1 MAVCGLS
8 GMAAAPVIPMSVTR
22 TIRERVD
29 YGHSV
34 GLVVGMINGDGR
46 SYFSYGKPSLDSIGT
61 LDEQTVFEIG
71 SVTKVFTSLLLADA
85 VQRGEVSLDD
95 AVGSLLPQGWR
106 VPGGSSPITLLH
118 LATQTSGLPTNPD
131 NLCSE
136 DNTRPFECYGE
147 DLWAAFL
154 RDYSLPREPGA
165 IWEYSN
171 TGMGLLGFALAVRAG
186 KTYETLLRERILNPL
201 GMKSTGLMLDASVL
215 DRRATGHSSVLLR
228 PPFLMPVM
236 EGAGA
241 LRSTASDLLDFLAYN
256 LGIKETPLAPAL
268 KDAWQRRFA
277 TSTPGISIGLGWWL
291 WDLPGGR
298 IVQHGGDTPGFTA
311 FVAFHPVR
319 RVGAVVLSN
328 SRANRYSGVTDI
340 GLHLLDSAYPLT
352 PIRKPAEVSE
362 AVLAGYM
369 GVYEEAGGDSFE
381 IGRTRQRLVGYHV
394 RSNFEFAMIPESI
407 RRLGVYD
414 IEVGPD
420 VSALFRVNAA
430 GAVTG
435 MDWTQGGRT
444 VTYTRKA
451 EPAALRIHSRG
462 DQWVLSIGGG
472 SGAAYEVE
480 ASSNGRN
487 WSVIGTLASRGD
499 EITVAKGRD
508 GSRSFRAA
516 RRRGTTGG
524 LGMQAGVRFESPE
537 TQVIAIQKR
546 EAWQSLAWVSGS
558 ESRAQSPAYFP

>member
-1 MAVCGLS
+1 MAVWGLS
-8 GMAAAPVIPMSVTR
+8 GIAAAPVIPVSVTR

-29 YGHSV
+29 YGYCV
-34 GLVVGMINGDGR
+34 GTVVGMINPDGR
-46 SYFSYGKPSLDSIGT
+46 SYFSYGRPALDSIRT
-61 LDEQTVFEIG
+61 VDEQTVFEIG

-85 VQRGEVSLDD
+85 VQRGEVSMDD
-95 AVGSLLPQGWR
+95 AVGSLLPEGWR

-118 LATQTSGLPTNPD
+118 LATQTSGLPPNPD

-136 DNTRPFECYGE
+136 DATRPFECYGE

-154 RDYSLPREPGA
+154 RSYSLSREPGA
-165 IWEYSN
+165 SWEYSN
-171 TGMGLLGFALAVRAG
+171 TGMGFLGFALAARAG
-186 KTYETLLRERILNPL
+186 VNYESLLRERILDPL
-201 GMKSTGLMLDASVL
+201 GMKSTGLMMDSAVL
-215 DRRATGHSSVLLR
+215 GRRATGHSSVLQR

-256 LGIKETPLAPAL
+256 LGIRETPLAPVL
-268 KDAWQRRFA
+268 NDAWQRRTA

-328 SRANRYSGVTDI
+328 SRANRYSGVTDV

-352 PIRKPAEVSE
+352 PTRKPAEVSE

-381 IGRTRQRLVGYHV
+381 IGRIRQRLVGYHV

-420 VSALFRVNAA
+420 VSALFRVNAD

-435 MDWTQGGRT
+435 MNWTQGGRT

-462 DQWVLSIGGG
+462 DQWVLSMEGG
-472 SGAAYEVE
+472 SGAAYELE
-480 ASSNGRN
+480 ASSDWRS
-487 WSVIGTLASRGD
+487 WSVIGTLASRDD
-499 EITVAKGRD
+499 EMTVARDGD
-508 GSRSFRAA
+508 GSRSFRAV

-524 LGMQAGVRFESPE
+524 LGMQAGVWFESAATRTIVVQE
-537 TQVIAIQKR
+537 R
-546 EAWQSLAWVSGS
+546 EAWQGLAWVPGS
-558 ESRAQSPAYFP
+558 DSRAQSPGYFP